1 MRRDDGVRFTAGIMA
16 LAELCDTPMPETKL
30 GLYFKALAD
39 LSIEQ
44 FEAAVEIL
52 ARTSCRYGMPK
63 PVEIREAALG
73 SPGDQA
79 VLAWERVLTAL
90 RYHGGYVSVDFQDPV
105 IHRVIE
111 DLGGWPKLCDLP
123 ADPKEQAHRQQDF
136 VKLFRVYQVKLP
148 GRAPAYLPGRSEIE
162 NRTSFGNW
170 TRGLD
175 HRDQILVLD
184 ADGRGVVTRRSLTA
198 GRSTALAVR
207 DGDQA

>member
-1 MRRDDGVRFTAGIMA
+1 MGGRRWRIHPASDQVAARGVRGRRAHARLGIQSEDGREHHGGPAVNRETPGRSGRQPLQASPQATGGGTMTPEDGVRFTAGVMA
-16 LAELCDTPMPETKL
+16 LADLTQFTMTETLL

-90 RYHGGYVSVDFQDPV
+90 RHHGRYVSVDFTDPV
-105 IHRVIE
+105 IHRVIA

-123 ADPKEQAHRQQDF
+123 
-136 VKLFRVYQVKLP
+136 
-148 GRAPAYLPGRSEIE
+148 
-162 NRTSFGNW
+162 
-170 TRGLD
+170 
-175 HRDQILVLD
+175 
-184 ADGRGVVTRRSLTA
+184 
-198 GRSTALAVR
+198 
-207 DGDQA
+207 